1 MTDDELEQRFAAYA
15 AQNQPEPTPEPVTE
29 TPEAAP
35 ETTDTEA
42 APAIAAEPEAAA
54 EAAPKATEGEPVTDE
69 RAELEERLQRQY
81 FENREAKRREKLKDQ
96 ELEVLRGN
104 RQENRDETLAREAA
118 ALAQTIATQN
128 AFNLDCNR
136 IAKELDK
143 SFGGSA
149 PIVAKFAGTFGPD
162 GIPRPLLEA
171 VIESGEGQ
179 EHKVIHWLSNN
190 LDEAERIQGLTPA
203 KQGVAIA
210 KISARLATPK
220 PVSNAPAPIKTVGG
234 GVKSSDG
241 PAKDFSKMTTSEQ
254 IKMWDEEDRK
264 RKANRYH

>member
-1 MTDDELEQRFAAYA
+1 MTEDELEQRFNAYA
-15 AQNQPEPTPEPVTE
+15 AQNQPAVTEPVTE

-35 ETTDTEA
+35 ETTAEDA
-42 APAIAAEPEAAA
+42 ALAIATEAA
-54 EAAPKATEGEPVTDE
+54 EAAETAPAATEAEPIIDE
-69 RAELEERLQRQY
+69 KAELEERLQRQY
-81 FENREAKRREKLKDQ
+81 FEQREAKRLLKVAQQ
-96 ELEVLRGN
+96 ELEVLRGT
-104 RQENRDETLAREAA
+104 RQENRDETLAREAE
-118 ALAQTIATQN
+118 ALARQIATQTTFN
-128 AFNLDCNR
+128 ADCNR

-149 PIVAKFAGTFGPD
+149 PIVAKFAATFGPD

-203 KQGVAIA
+203 KQGAAIA
-210 KISARLATPK
+210 KISAKLTTPK
-220 PVSNAPAPIKTVGG
+220 AVSNAPPPIKTVGG

-241 PAKDFSKMTTSEQ
+241 PAKDFSKMSTSEQ

-264 RKANRYH
+264 KRANRYH